1 MQQNAQALLLETI
14 EELIRENEID
24 TAIDALLDL
33 DKKTQAGISKEVT
46 AVTANYRG
54 AVKEYRIHQT
64 ISFEEF
70 NRYAAK
76 TRIGLLDLMGSIP
89 RKIQLHAKL
98 RGVDSYQFEVPDNV
112 RLEKIIGSQNNL
124 VTFDWI
130 DKAREKAKSVCR
142 VVCGRELGTGFIS
155 KDGYLFT
162 NNHVIKDAA
171 AAAITRIELNYITNP
186 AGEIEQRTIYN
197 LDPSDFIS
205 SPPDALDFARVK
217 IIDNPETPL
226 SKWGYL
232 EVDTN
237 AIPIIGDQA
246 IIIQHPKG
254 QQAQIAIRGNDVL
267 SIWNQYVFYTTTTE
281 PGSSGSPIMNQ
292 DWKVVAL
299 HHAGKTI
306 EEGGMQINAKG
317 DRAGANRG
325 ILFGHILNY
334 IKEQGGSIASTTTN
348 GHESFATDPIPPVEA
363 PMASAPP
370 TTKPVEATVVQHV
383 PAPPPQPTHAP
394 PVSSNVIPKLVILY
408 DLQDETSATQLNKH
422 LTVLKLTKKITVY
435 NVQKVAGGE
444 DVLAAAEREIRSADY
459 ILTLISSNIFNDEA
473 IWLSK
478 SLEALAEGKRV
489 IPVLVDK
496 ADIEGTGLDKLRSLP
511 SMNRAVSEFPNPEAA
526 YSDIVEEIKRAIAK

>member
-1 MQQNAQALLLETI
+1 
-14 EELIRENEID
+14 
-24 TAIDALLDL
+24 
-33 DKKTQAGISKEVT
+33 
-46 AVTANYRG
+46 
-54 AVKEYRIHQT
+54 
-64 ISFEEF
+64 
-70 NRYAAK
+70 
-76 TRIGLLDLMGSIP
+76 
-89 RKIQLHAKL
+89 
-98 RGVDSYQFEVPDNV
+98 
-112 RLEKIIGSQNNL
+112 
-124 VTFDWI
+124 
-130 DKAREKAKSVCR
+130 
-142 VVCGRELGTGFIS
+142 
-155 KDGYLFT
+155 
-162 NNHVIKDAA
+162 
-171 AAAITRIELNYITNP
+171 
-186 AGEIEQRTIYN
+186 
-197 LDPSDFIS
+197 
-205 SPPDALDFARVK
+205 
-217 IIDNPETPL
+217 
-226 SKWGYL
+226 
-232 EVDTN
+232 
-237 AIPIIGDQA
+237 
-246 IIIQHPKG
+246 
-254 QQAQIAIRGNDVL
+254 
-267 SIWNQYVFYTTTTE
+267 
-281 PGSSGSPIMNQ
+281 MNQ

-348 GHESFATDPIPPVEA
+348 GHESFATDPMPPAEA
-363 PMASAPP
+363 PMATAPP

-394 PVSSNVIPKLVILY
+394 PVSSNTIPKLVILY

-511 SMNRAVSEFPNPEAA
+511 SMNRAISEFPNPEAA